1 VSEAPVQHLPIQ
13 LTSFVGRE
21 GQISDVRELL
31 AAHRLV
37 TLTGT
42 GGVGKTRLAHQIAEQ
57 MAAVFGDGA
66 CCVDL
71 APIAEPDVVPA
82 AVARALGVPDLPGRS
97 TADALTRLIGE
108 RRMLVLFDN
117 CEHLLEASATLLA
130 ALLSTCPALT
140 VLATSRQPIGVAG
153 EVTWRVPPLSLADE
167 AVVLFG
173 DRARQARHDFRVTEE
188 NATVLA
194 EICRRLDGLPLA
206 IELAAAR
213 IRAMSC
219 GEILDGLDDRFR
231 LLTGGARTTARRQ
244 QTLRACVDWSHALLT
259 EQERALFRRLST
271 FLGGFDLDGAL
282 AVSGFDA
289 ERFAVLDLLT
299 SLVDK
304 SLVVANDHHTVTRY
318 RLLETV
324 RQYARQK
331 LDESGESDA
340 VRDHHRDHYTAIA
353 ARLET
358 PKRGGHAKNVV
369 QVEAE
374 FDNIRAAFAWSYEN
388 SDLER
393 ALLLA
398 SALQPLRFA
407 QGRLQEGLTWFNA
420 ILNGEHT
427 LTPAIRARAI
437 AERAVLDVWNA
448 GTAGGGQAEEALT
461 IARGVGNP
469 VLLLRVLNACCRI
482 AVFYADGAGRQHF
495 AEATSLAR
503 ELNDE
508 WRLSEILGFQAYAAF
523 VAGDPRAA
531 RAAGQEGLELA
542 DAIGDRFVS
551 RWCRSWGLGS
561 AELMQGD
568 LAGGGARFT
577 ALAAEAGAD
586 GDVVHTYVAMLH
598 LSHVLAYR
606 GKANEARAAAETVVA
621 VGAELGGVIKGM
633 GHLGLAI
640 AELAAGDAAM
650 AQRATEEAWL
660 HVNGPSDVVSIQ
672 KWRRAE
678 AALGAGDLIAARRW
692 ANQAVSATTG
702 FHLGE
707 ALTTR
712 VRIAI
717 AQGESRQAEH
727 DAHEALSCTV
737 DSETWLNVPGI
748 FECLARLASDGGSH
762 RFAAR
767 LLGSAHTIRQRMGS
781 VPFAIHQ
788 RAYVATVENLRNA
801 LGNNEFDAA
810 WAAGAALSLE
820 DAISYAQRGR
830 GENTRAASG
839 WESLTPTDR
848 EVVSLVTQ
856 GLPNKDIAAR
866 LFVSPRTVQSH
877 LTHVYTKL
885 GLTSRTQLV
894 QEAARHV

>member
-1 VSEAPVQHLPIQ
+1 
-13 LTSFVGRE
+13 VGRE
-21 GQISDVRELL
+21 WEIRDVRELL
-31 AAHRLV
+31 AGNRLV

-42 GGVGKTRLAHQIAEQ
+42 GGVGKTRLAHQT
-57 MAAVFGDGA
+57 AAQVAAGFGDG
-66 CCVDL
+66 CCYVDL
-71 APIAEPDVVPA
+71 APVVDPDVVPA
-82 AVARALGVPDLPGRS
+82 AVARALGMPDLPGRS
-97 TADALTRLIGE
+97 TVDTLTRLIGG

-117 CEHLLEASATLLA
+117 CEHLLEAIATLLA

-140 VLATSRQPIGVAG
+140 VLATSREPIGVAG
-153 EVTWRVPPLSLADE
+153 EVTWRVPSLSLADE

-213 IRAMSC
+213 IRAMSS
-219 GEILDGLDDRFR
+219 GEILDGLDDRFQ

-244 QTLRACVDWSHALLT
+244 QTLRACVDWSHALLA
-259 EQERALFRRLST
+259 EPERVLFRRLAT

-282 AVSGFDA
+282 AVSGDDA

-304 SLVVANDHHTVTRY
+304 SLVLANDHNTVTRY

-340 VRDHHRDHYTAIA
+340 VRDRHRNHYTAIA

-358 PKRGGHAKNVV
+358 PTRVGHEKNLD

-374 FDNIRAAFAWSYEN
+374 FDNVRAAFAWSYEN

-393 ALLLA
+393 ASLLA
-398 SALQPLRFA
+398 SSLQPLRFA
-407 QGRLQEGLTWFNA
+407 KGRLQEGLAWFNT
-420 ILNGEHT
+420 ILNGEHV
-427 LTPAIRARAI
+427 LTPAIRARAL
-437 AERAVLDVWNA
+437 AERAVLDGWNS
-448 GTAGGGQAEEALT
+448 GTGGGQAEEALA
-461 IARGVGNP
+461 IARGVGDP
-469 VLLLRVLNACCRI
+469 ALLLRVLNACCRI

-503 ELNDE
+503 ELHDE

-531 RAAGQEGLELA
+531 RAAGEEGLELA

-561 AELMQGD
+561 AELMHGD
-568 LAGGGARFT
+568 LARAGARFS

-586 GDVVHTYVAMLH
+586 GDVVHTYVSMLH
-598 LSHVLAYR
+598 LSHVLAYQ
-606 GKANEARAAAETVVA
+606 GNATAAHAAAETVVA
-621 VGAELGGVIKGM
+621 IGDELGGVIKGM

-640 AELAAGDAAM
+640 AALAAGDAAM
-650 AQRATEEAWL
+650 AQRANEEAWL
-660 HVNGPSDVVSIQ
+660 HVAGPSDVVSIQ

-678 AALGAGDLIAARRW
+678 AALGTGELIAARRW
-692 ANQAVSATTG
+692 ADEAVLATMG
-702 FHLGE
+702 FHRGE

-717 AQGESRQAEH
+717 AQGEPHQAER

-748 FECLARLASDGGSH
+748 FECLAHLGTDGGSQY
-762 RFAAR
+762 FAAR
-767 LLGSAHTIRQRMGS
+767 LLGSAHTIRQRMGL
-781 VPFAIHQ
+781 VRFAIHQ
-788 RAYVATVENLRNA
+788 RAYDATVESLRNA
-801 LGNNEFDAA
+801 LGSSDFGEA

-830 GENTRAASG
+830 GEHTRATSG
-839 WESLTPTDR
+839 WESLTPSER
-848 EVVSLVTQ
+848 EVVSLVTV

-866 LFVSPRTVQSH
+866 LFISPRTVQSH

-885 GLTSRTQLV
+885 GLTSRVQLV